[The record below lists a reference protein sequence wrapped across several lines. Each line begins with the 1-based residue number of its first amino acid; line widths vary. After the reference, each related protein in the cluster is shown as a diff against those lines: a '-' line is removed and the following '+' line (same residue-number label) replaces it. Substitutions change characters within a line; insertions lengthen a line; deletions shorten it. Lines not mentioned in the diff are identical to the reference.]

1 MPEGTDPLFT
11 AINLISWRGYS
22 VQISHQQS
30 LFLLLTDMKSWVRPS
45 SLNSITAAVSMRG
58 LFTRATRAARH
69 WVVSRRPEGCTVLGV
84 VGCHH
89 RLGPHLLVGRVVGS
103 KIGQST
109 LWVLVNPQ
117 GLIAS
122 RRQLVRL

>member
-30 LFLLLTDMKSWVRPS
+30 LFLLLTDLKSWVRPS

-58 LFTRATRAARH
+58 LFARAF
-69 WVVSRRPEGCTVLGV
+69 
-84 VGCHH
+84 
-89 RLGPHLLVGRVVGS
+89 GPRMLSPPPTLSPAGS
-103 KIGQST
+103 FY
-109 LWVLVNPQ
+109 
-117 GLIAS
+117 
-122 RRQLVRL
+122 